1 MKIFKLLTAAT
12 ILLSCVTAKAQELV
26 IRIDDMGALHSV
38 NTASIDTY
46 QNGIA
51 KSVEV
56 LAVGSWFPERQN
68 VKLMQQSVQVHLTL
82 NQLNLQ

>member
-1 MKIFKLLTAAT
+1 MKRFIIIAASLLWGAA
-12 ILLSCVTAKAQELV
+12 LFAQELV

-56 LAVGSWFPERQN
+56 LAVGAWFPEAVN
-68 VKLMQQSVQVHLTL
+68 TVSVSMWPRWRVCQKV
-82 NQLNLQ
+82 

>member
-1 MKIFKLLTAAT
+1 MKTLKLLAAAA
-12 ILLSCVTAKAQELV
+12 LLSCFTANAQELV

-56 LAVGSWFPERQN
+56 LAV
-68 VKLMQQSVQVHLTL
+68 
-82 NQLNLQ
+82 